1 MSKIDK
7 NSIPQEVLQVAQTL
21 TDNGF
26 EAYLVGGCVR
36 DLLLGKTPKDWD
48 ITTNAKPEQ
57 IQSVFPEDKTFYENN
72 FGTVGVKTESDDPS
86 LAVIEVTPFRIEG
99 KYSDKRRP
107 DRVVF
112 SDSLFDDLSRRDF
125 TINALAYNLNT
136 EELIDEY
143 EGVEDL
149 QKGVIRTVGD
159 PNDRFSEDALRMLRA
174 VRFVA
179 TLNFAI
185 EGETLSAIARSSDLL
200 QEISKERIRD
210 EFLRIISSPHP
221 LSSLA
226 VAQKLGLLKFIIPE
240 LEKGIGCMQGGA
252 HKFDVFEHNLR
263 ALQHAADKNYP
274 LHVRLAALFH
284 DIAKPHTRRKGIK
297 KEYTFFG
304 HEVVGARITEKI
316 MKEDLKMP
324 SELTEKV
331 VKLVRWH
338 MFFADPDKI
347 TLSAV
352 RRMIARVGEDLIW
365 DLLNLRICDRIG
377 TGRPKEQPFRFR
389 KYKSMVEQAMR
400 DPISVSQLKI
410 DGKQVMEITK
420 EKPSPRIGWILHAL
434 LDEVLDDPNKN
445 TFDYLEKRAKE
456 LASLSDDELAE
467 FGKAGKKRLKEEE
480 EKEIKALR
488 KKYHVA

>member
-1 MSKIDK
+1 MNKIDK

-48 ITTNAKPEQ
+48 ITTDAKPEQ
-57 IQSVFPEDKTFYENN
+57 IQSVFPEDKTFYEND
-72 FGTVGVKTESDDPS
+72 FGTVGVKTENDDPS
-86 LAVIEVTPFRIEG
+86 LAVVEVTPFRIEG

-107 DRVVF
+107 DQVIF

-136 EELIDEY
+136 RELIDEY

-185 EGETLSAIARSSDLL
+185 EGETLSAIARNADLL

-226 VAQKLGLLKFIIPE
+226 VAQKLGLLKFIVPE

-304 HEVVGARITEKI
+304 HEVVGARLTEKI

-434 LDEVLDDPNKN
+434 LEEVLDDPDKN
-445 TFDYLEKRAKE
+445 TFDYLEKRTKE
-456 LASLSDDELAE
+456 LASLSDDKLAE
-467 FGKAGKKRLKEEE
+467 LGRAGKKRLKQEEE
-480 EKEIKALR
+480 NEIKALR
-488 KKYHVA
+488 KKYHVS

>member
-1 MSKIDK
+1 MNKIDK

-48 ITTNAKPEQ
+48 ITTDAKPEQ
-57 IQSVFPEDKTFYENN
+57 IQSVFPEDKTFYEND
-72 FGTVGVKTESDDPS
+72 FGTVGVKTENDDPS
-86 LAVIEVTPFRIEG
+86 LAVVEVTPFRIEG

-107 DRVVF
+107 DQVIF

-136 EELIDEY
+136 GELIDEY

-185 EGETLSAIARSSDLL
+185 EGETLSAIARNADLL

-226 VAQKLGLLKFIIPE
+226 VAQKLGLLKFIVPE

-304 HEVVGARITEKI
+304 HEVVGARLTEKI

-434 LDEVLDDPNKN
+434 LEEVLDDPDKN
-445 TFDYLEKRAKE
+445 TFDYLEKRTKE
-456 LASLSDDELAE
+456 LASLSDDKLAE
-467 FGKAGKKRLKEEE
+467 LGRAGKKRLKQEEE
-480 EKEIKALR
+480 NEIKALR
-488 KKYHVA
+488 KKYHVS